1 MTDRIAEFLAAATA
15 EPVEVTIRGLLA
27 IWGYR
32 TRTLDSVPR
41 IERDL
46 AEAGLRCT
54 PELGVGG
61 LGTTVHI
68 GVPPTA
74 ETTAA
79 TDTEAAVDT
88 ADELAAAAES
98 LPPPLPDILPRIG
111 DIPSAIGGVTSVRS
125 DQSLEDAQGL
135 MVDKDY
141 SQLSVMTG
149 SGELVG
155 AVSWRSIATAK
166 LAKKNI
172 SLTDAIDFDP
182 KVVRTTDWL
191 LDKIDVIYDADFVFV
206 QDSGHN
212 ICGIVTTADLSARF
226 RDLTLPYFQLGEIE
240 IRLRRCT
247 KDRFSVAELRKA
259 ARKNNINSIDD
270 MSLGNYVFLLKEEEM
285 WRRTEWEIPQ
295 ESFLSDLRK
304 ARDIRNR
311 IAHYDARPVSNA
323 DRQDV
328 ARFLNWM
335 RHLDLGPLP

>member
-1 MTDRIAEFLAAATA
+1 MTDRVAEFLAATTA

-54 PELGVGG
+54 PGLGVGG
-61 LGTTVHI
+61 LGTTVHV
-68 GVPPTA
+68 GVAPAA
-74 ETTAA
+74 ETTVAGGA
-79 TDTEAAVDT
+79 EAAVDA
-88 ADELAAAAES
+88 ADESAAAAES
-98 LPPPLPDILPRIG
+98 LPPPLPHILPRIG
-111 DIPSAIGGVTSVRS
+111 DIPSAIGGVTSVRP
-125 DQSLEDAQGL
+125 DESLQDAQGRML
-135 MVDKDY
+135 NKGY
-141 SQLSVMTG
+141 SQLPVITG
-149 SGELVG
+149 RSELVG
-155 AVSWRSIATAK
+155 AVSWRSIAMAK

-172 SLTDAIDFDP
+172 SLADAIDFDP

-206 QDSGHN
+206 QDSAHK

-226 RDLTLPYFQLGEIE
+226 RDLTSPFFQLGEIE
-240 IRLRRCT
+240 IRLHRCT
-247 KDRFSVAELRKA
+247 RDKFSVTDLRKA
-259 ARKNNINSIDD
+259 THKNNINSIDD
-270 MSLGNYVFLLKEEEM
+270 MTLGNYVFLLKEEEM
-285 WRRTEWEIPQ
+285 WRQTEWEIPQ
-295 ESFLSDLRK
+295 EGFLVDLRK

-311 IAHYDARPVSNA
+311 IAHYDARPVSDA

>member
-1 MTDRIAEFLAAATA
+1 MTDRVAEFLAAATT

-46 AEAGLRCT
+46 AEARLRCT

-61 LGTTVHI
+61 LDTTVLV
-68 GVPPTA
+68 GVPPA
-74 ETTAA
+74 PEAPAA
-79 TDTEAAVDT
+79 GGAEAAVDA
-88 ADELAAAAES
+88 ADESAAAAES
-98 LPPPLPDILPRIG
+98 VPPPLPHILPRIG
-111 DIPSAIGGVTSVRS
+111 DIPSATGGVTFVRP
-125 DQSLEDAQGL
+125 DESLQDAQGR
-135 MVDKDY
+135 MVDKGY
-141 SQLSVMTG
+141 SQLPVMTDR
-149 SGELVG
+149 GELVG

-166 LAKKNI
+166 LARKNI
-172 SLTDAIDFDP
+172 SLADAIDFDP

-191 LDKIDVIYDADFVFV
+191 LDKIGVIYDADFVFV
-206 QDSGHN
+206 QDSAYN

-226 RDLTLPYFQLGEIE
+226 RDLTLPFFQLGEIE
-240 IRLRRCT
+240 IRLHRCT
-247 KDRFSVAELRKA
+247 GEKFSVADLRKA
-259 ARKNNINSIDD
+259 THKNSINSIDD

-285 WRRTEWEIPQ
+285 WRQTEWEIPQ

-311 IAHYDARPVSNA
+311 IAHYDARPVSDA
-323 DRQDV
+323 DRQDI